1 MYATVYDVREKM
13 PRLKDNLRKPAVT
26 EKYRETKLQ
35 EVPHEQDIFS
45 FRPDSL

>member
-1 MYATVYDVREKM
+1 M

-26 EKYRETKLQ
+26 AKYRETKLQ

-45 FRPDSL
+45 FHTLVYLNILVLRPFQL